1 MFIKTA
7 LVSLLLAGVGL
18 GSLKALAP
26 SDGPRCSP
34 ADCDVK
40 VECTPQG
47 TCMVTCYAEDG
58 SILCKKEI
66 PCDGPCPAQAG
77 STAGGTMAPVTASTS
92 KEAGI
97 PSCCKTD
104 SRP

>member
-1 MFIKTA
+1 MFMKTA
-7 LVSLLLAGVGL
+7 LVSLLLAGVSL

-26 SDGPRCSP
+26 SDGPGCSP
-34 ADCDVK
+34 ADCHMK

-47 TCMVTCYAEDG
+47 TCIVTCSAKDG
-58 SILCKKEI
+58 SIICQKEI

-77 STAGGTMAPVTASTS
+77 STAGDTKASVTASTS
-92 KEAGI
+92 KEVST

-104 SRP
+104 